1 MFVGPVA
8 TAAWRN
14 PKPRPDRVTD
24 CIRRV
29 PDSRPRPTMCDLSAR
44 PQFFGRTSSTQT
56 IDTYS
61 RVLLPGMN
69 DVAAAA
75 IASVL
80 P

>member
-1 MFVGPVA
+1 
-8 TAAWRN
+8 
-14 PKPRPDRVTD
+14 
-24 CIRRV
+24 
-29 PDSRPRPTMCDLSAR
+29 MCDLSAR